1 MQVLGTRA
9 GGFRKKPR
17 SESPIFFQHFRF
29 LRPFLAVDTRTFLY
43 LHVHPIG
50 RLRHDP
56 FPPFRLQDTKFL
68 IPLKKIQLEILG
80 LSSSQSQ
87 SGSFAL
93 ILGEK
98 GGNRRLPIIIGMFEA
113 QSIAIQ
119 IEKISPNRPL
129 THDLFKSF
137 AEHVHV
143 VILEVVISD
152 LKEGVFYSRIV
163 CSDGATTFDIDARPS
178 DAIAIGLRFGV
189 PIYTVES
196 VLSEAG
202 IILSD
207 LDEAESDTEDED
219 DDEDDDNDTD
229 SPRAARTQPEPRD
242 PSGQVSME
250 ELSKMLS
257 EALNREDYEKAAKI
271 RDELNKRNG

>member
-1 MQVLGTRA
+1 M
-9 GGFRKKPR
+9 
-17 SESPIFFQHFRF
+17 
-29 LRPFLAVDTRTFLY
+29 
-43 LHVHPIG
+43 
-50 RLRHDP
+50 
-56 FPPFRLQDTKFL
+56 
-68 IPLKKIQLEILG
+68 KKIQLEILG

-98 GGNRRLPIIIGMFEA
+98 HGNRRLPIIIGMFEA

-119 IEKISPNRPL
+119 IEKISPTRPL
-129 THDLFKSF
+129 THDLFKAF

-143 VILEVVISD
+143 AIIEVVISD

-163 CSDGATTFDIDARPS
+163 CSDGATTFEIDARPS
-178 DAIAIGLRFGV
+178 DAIAIGLRFDV
-189 PIYTVES
+189 PIFTVES

-207 LDEAESDTEDED
+207 LDEGSEESDED
-219 DDEDDDNDTD
+219 DDEDESEAETET
-229 SPRAARTQPEPRD
+229 PRPVRPAE
-242 PSGQVSME
+242 PSGQVPVE
-250 ELSKMLS
+250 ELTKMLAQ
-257 EALNREDYEKAAKI
+257 ALDKEDYEKAAKI

>member
-1 MQVLGTRA
+1 M
-9 GGFRKKPR
+9 
-17 SESPIFFQHFRF
+17 
-29 LRPFLAVDTRTFLY
+29 
-43 LHVHPIG
+43 
-50 RLRHDP
+50 
-56 FPPFRLQDTKFL
+56 
-68 IPLKKIQLEILG
+68 KKIPLEILG

-98 GGNRRLPIIIGMFEA
+98 HGNRRLPIIIGMFEA

-143 VILEVVISD
+143 AIVEVVISD

-178 DAIAIGLRFGV
+178 DAIAIGLRFEV
-189 PIYTVES
+189 PIFTVES

-202 IILSD
+202 IILT
-207 LDEAESDTEDED
+207 DEEADSDTD
-219 DDEDDDNDTD
+219 DDQDDDDIDDQDDQDDDT
-229 SPRAARTQPEPRD
+229 PAARKPARSEPRD
-242 PSGQVSME
+242 PSGQVSLD
-250 ELSKMLS
+250 ELTKMLAQ
-257 EALNREDYEKAAKI
+257 ALEKEDYEKAAKI
-271 RDELNKRNG
+271 RDELNKRDR

>member
-1 MQVLGTRA
+1 M
-9 GGFRKKPR
+9 
-17 SESPIFFQHFRF
+17 
-29 LRPFLAVDTRTFLY
+29 
-43 LHVHPIG
+43 
-50 RLRHDP
+50 
-56 FPPFRLQDTKFL
+56 
-68 IPLKKIQLEILG
+68 KKIPLEILG

-98 GGNRRLPIIIGMFEA
+98 HGNRRLPIIIGMFEA

-129 THDLFKSF
+129 THDLFKAF

-143 VILEVVISD
+143 VIIEVVISD

-163 CSDGATTFDIDARPS
+163 CSDGATTFEIDARPS

-189 PIYTVES
+189 PIFTVES

-207 LDEAESDTEDED
+207 LDEAGEEDED
-219 DDEDDDNDTD
+219 DQDRDDDDDDDD
-229 SPRAARTQPEPRD
+229 SPSPTPRPTEPRE
-242 PSGQVSME
+242 PSGQVPVE
-250 ELSKMLS
+250 ELSKMLAQ
-257 EALNREDYEKAAKI
+257 ALDKEDYEKAAKI

>member
-1 MQVLGTRA
+1 M
-9 GGFRKKPR
+9 
-17 SESPIFFQHFRF
+17 
-29 LRPFLAVDTRTFLY
+29 
-43 LHVHPIG
+43 
-50 RLRHDP
+50 
-56 FPPFRLQDTKFL
+56 
-68 IPLKKIQLEILG
+68 KKIQLEILG

-163 CSDGATTFDIDARPS
+163 CSDGATSFDIDARPS

-207 LDEAESDTEDED
+207 LDEAEGEPE
-219 DDEDDDNDTD
+219 DDEDEEDDEATE
-229 SPRAARTQPEPRD
+229 SPRASRPQPEPRE
-242 PSGQVSME
+242 PSGQVPVE
-250 ELSKMLS
+250 ELTKMLAQ
-257 EALNREDYEKAAKI
+257 ALDKEDYEKAAKI